1 MIGRYGAIAIS
12 THTVLSDKIYVLYNG
27 FLLFTVIMLY
37 NIVKNIEL
45 KILNHC
51 FQGKTRV
58 GSCEPLITFL
68 FNPYIILFYLCFCF
82 QTSYLIYIIDSLAL
96 NSSQQNDNVC
106 LNEAYLT
113 HMFSHSLLMFKKWI
127 ELETNT

>member
-45 KILNHC
+45 ANTESL
-51 FQGKTRV
+51 FLGKNKSR
-58 GSCEPLITFL
+58 FL
-68 FNPYIILFYLCFCF
+68 
-82 QTSYLIYIIDSLAL
+82 
-96 NSSQQNDNVC
+96 
-106 LNEAYLT
+106 
-113 HMFSHSLLMFKKWI
+113 
-127 ELETNT
+127 

>member
-1 MIGRYGAIAIS
+1 MRKWRFLELENTWAYIKYREMIGRYGAIAIS
-12 THTVLSDKIYVLYNG
+12 THTVLSDKIYVPYNG

-37 NIVKNIEL
+37 NVVKNIEL
-45 KILNHC
+45 ANTESL
-51 FQGKTRV
+51 FLGEKTRV

-96 NSSQQNDNVC
+96 NSASRMITY
-106 LNEAYLT
+106 A
-113 HMFSHSLLMFKKWI
+113 
-127 ELETNT
+127 